1 VGGRASLVSGGVVYK
16 PHRRGASGANGKAV
30 DSGKECA
37 AAGAIASPRRED
49 DPQIRRL
56 RRAGLGRAG
65 PTEPRERLTAVIRF
79 DNVTKIYRTDGHR
92 RTILDRVSFTLK
104 PGISYGILGINGA
117 GKSTTMRLLGGGE
130 MPTKGRVVRNRRVSW
145 PLGFSGGF
153 HPNMTGRDNIIFVAR
168 IYGEDPK
175 RVLEFVEDF
184 SELGS
189 YLDVQIR
196 TYSSGMGS
204 RLAFGMSMAIPFDC
218 YLIDEVTAVG
228 DARFQK
234 RCEEAF
240 TARRANADVIM
251 VSHGMDTLRTW
262 CQQGIVLINGRAIVY
277 ENIDDAIEVYRR
289 LNA

>member
-1 VGGRASLVSGGVVYK
+1 M
-16 PHRRGASGANGKAV
+16 
-30 DSGKECA
+30 
-37 AAGAIASPRRED
+37 
-49 DPQIRRL
+49 
-56 RRAGLGRAG
+56 
-65 PTEPRERLTAVIRF
+65 IRF
-79 DNVTKIYRTDGHR
+79 ENVTKIYKTDGHR
-92 RTILDRVSFTLK
+92 RTILERVSLTLK

-117 GKSTTMRLLGGGE
+117 GKSTTMRMIGGTE
-130 MPTKGRVVRNRRVSW
+130 EPTSGKIKRNLRVSW
-145 PLGFSGGF
+145 PLGFGGGF
-153 HPNMTGRDNIIFVAR
+153 HPMMTGRDNVIFVAR
-168 IYGEDPK
+168 VYGEDPK
-175 RVLEFVEDF
+175 RVLDYVEDF

-189 YLDVQIR
+189 YLDVPIR

-240 TARRANADVIM
+240 AARRENADVIM

-262 CQQGIVLINGRAIVY
+262 CQQGIVIINGRAIVY
-277 ENIDDAIEVYRR
+277 ESIDDAIEVYRR